1 MVLTNYWMLLIWILT
16 VGLFLNVVIP
26 KTLVTIEGKSEYRWG
41 KFSAFLLVV
50 PYIVWAGFRTDW
62 FGDTPV
68 YRMSFYD
75 AASSLSALPAYAAS
89 QTKDTGFYVL
99 NSLFKIFIS
108 SSSVVFFLAIAA
120 FQMFCIMRTYRKYSS
135 DYWMS
140 IFLFIVSTDYLSY
153 MHNGMRQ
160 FIAVC
165 GIFACFGFILK
176 KEYLKT
182 IIVIL
187 LLSTIHQT
195 CLIMIPIIF
204 IVQGKAFNKRTF
216 IFIILTIL
224 VLVSLNQFTSF
235 LENALKETQYN
246 DTLLTSVWKDDDG
259 TSIFRVI
266 VYSVPMILSI
276 FGKKYIDQANNPMIN
291 ICVNCSIVTSLLYI
305 VSKFTSGIF
314 IGRLPI
320 YTSLTGYILLPW
332 LIDHIFEKK
341 SAGIIKIIMMLLY
354 VLFFY
359 YQMHFSWKLL

>member
-1 MVLTNYWMLLIWILT
+1 MVLRNYWMLLIWILT

-108 SSSVVFFLAIAA
+108 NSSVVFFLAIAA

-332 LIDHIFEKK
+332 LIDHMFEKK

>member
-1 MVLTNYWMLLIWILT
+1 MVLRNYWMLLIWPLT

-26 KTLVTIEGKSEYRWG
+26 KTLVTVEGKSEYRWG
-41 KFSAFLLVV
+41 KFSAFLLVL

-68 YRMSFYD
+68 YRMSFY
-75 AASSLSALPAYAAS
+75 AAADSLSALPAYAAS
-89 QTKDTGFYVL
+89 QTKDTAFYVF
-99 NSLFKIFIS
+99 NSIFKIFIS
-108 SSSVVFFLAIAA
+108 NSSVVFFLAIAA
-120 FQMFCIMRTYRKYSS
+120 FQTFCIMRTYRKYSS

-187 LLSTIHQT
+187 LLSNIHQT

-332 LIDHIFEKK
+332 LIDHMFEKK
-341 SAGIIKIIMMLLY
+341 SADIIKIIMILLY

>member
-1 MVLTNYWMLLIWILT
+1 MVLRNYWMLLIWLLT

-26 KTLVTIEGKSEYRWG
+26 KTLVTVEGKSEYRWG
-41 KFSAFLLVV
+41 KFSAFLLVL
-50 PYIVWAGFRTDW
+50 PYIIWAGYRSW
-62 FGDTPV
+62 FGDTEV
-68 YRMSFYD
+68 YRMSFYE

-120 FQMFCIMRTYRKYSS
+120 FQMFCIMKTYRKYSS

-204 IVQGKAFNKRTF
+204 IVQGKAFNKRAF

-332 LIDHIFEKK
+332 LIDHMFEKK
-341 SAGIIKIIMMLLY
+341 SADIIKIIMILLY